1 MVSLSET
8 LGKIGH
14 LEILLDIHTTT
25 SRSLHQVPISK
36 THLLKI
42 DRVLG
47 FFWFCLFV
55 YLVCFFCFHPFL
67 KRTLAQKQK
76 CSNPHVS
83 ISLLCTKENYI
94 LEVLEGTVT
103 SILHIYCALL
113 GELGGEKDCVVHICS
128 GYCLCRSDWM
138 KEQWVS
144 FQFLMSTSNYLFNF
158 MPGEALYSYTQ
169 NHFTSFVML
178 CFLGDWLAFQL
189 TALITTWIWL
199 HCRGINIM
207 QQSI

>member
-1 MVSLSET
+1 MEFVYFRIFFFLLTNVFYLRRRSNPPNPPPHPH
-8 LGKIGH
+8 IH
-14 LEILLDIHTTT
+14 IILL
-25 SRSLHQVPISK
+25 
-36 THLLKI
+36 
-42 DRVLG
+42 
-47 FFWFCLFV
+47 
-55 YLVCFFCFHPFL
+55 Y
-67 KRTLAQKQK
+67 
-76 CSNPHVS
+76 
-83 ISLLCTKENYI
+83 TKENYI
-94 LEVLEGTVT
+94 LQVSESSVIL
-103 SILHIYCALL
+103 ILHIYCILL
-113 GELGGEKDCVVHICS
+113 RELGGEEGFVVHICS

-138 KEQWVS
+138 REQWVS

-178 CFLGDWLAFQL
+178 CFCGDWLAFQL